1 MGAKL
6 VVKGVED
13 LAERLSQMAQNAQTD
28 AVMQQMLFA
37 GAEEMKKAWQEA
49 IVKKDLID
57 TWAMHDSIGFKPE
70 TESYGGAAAITVT
83 PQGKDASGT
92 SNSEKAWV
100 LEHGVPSKNIPPHHH
115 IEEAKRIAESTVVP
129 AMEKVLNQYMLTGI
143 VPSVELSKNN
153 SGGKPTGAHKKDRR
167 GRRNSKR
174 RRNA

>member
-1 MGAKL
+1 MGATL
-6 VVKGVED
+6 VVKGIEE
-13 LAERLSQMAQNAQTD
+13 LTEKISKMAQNAQTD
-28 AVMQQMLFA
+28 AVVQQMLFA

-70 TESYGGAAAITVT
+70 TESYGGAEAITVT

-100 LEHGVPSKNIPPHHH
+100 LEHGVPSKNIMAHHH
-115 IEEAKRIAESTVVP
+115 IEEAKRIAESTVEP
-129 AMEKVLNQYMLTGI
+129 AMRKIFNAYVETGTI
-143 VPSVELSKNN
+143 PTVQLSENN
-153 SGGKPTGAHKKDRR
+153 PGGKPTKAHKKDRR

-174 RRNA
+174 RRND